1 VGYPFASPLELTF
14 TISGK
19 IPCGVPGAI
28 ATYCSGERKA
38 AIKKV

>member
-1 VGYPFASPLELTF
+1 MGNAFAPPFEFTL

-28 ATYCSGERKA
+28 ATYCNGERKA
-38 AIKKV
+38 TIKKV